1 MAAKTATK
9 PKAAQ
14 NTGKNTGSGNLAE
27 PWKPGQS
34 GNPGGRPKSRAIT
47 DALQE
52 IVKPAEIAAELR
64 SLMLKAKEPAIRLA
78 AAKYIYDRFEGT
90 PLHRSEVTI
99 DDVRETARRM
109 AREQGEDEEAA
120 VHEAEAI
127 FRGERV

>member
-9 PKAAQ
+9 AAGNRDKAAKRAMPE
-14 NTGKNTGSGNLAE
+14 GKRFQ
-27 PWKPGQS
+27 PGQS
-34 GNPGGRPKSRAIT
+34 GNPDGRPKTKFIS
-47 DALQE
+47 DALKKAVNPE
-52 IVKPAEIAAELR
+52 ELVEG
-64 SLMLKAKEPAIRLA
+64 LIKLALKAKEPAIRLA
-78 AAKYIYDRFEGT
+78 ATKYIMDRIEGT

-120 VHEAEAI
+120 VREAEAI